1 MGTRGAVSRSLT
13 VATLGTYRDA
23 KVTTFVITSVLAV
36 GVSVVMR
43 LIVVVVII
51 RVNVVL
57 TVSVTTGIL
66 VVITELAASVAK
78 SRHSIAVVANLV
90 TVCGS
95 TILRSAVLGSSLL
108 VDSIL
113 VTSEVT
119 SLTEAIVLG
128 LTVAIGLSVLWLDR
142 DVVVSN
148 LLFDVAVGLGS
159 SLVAISTRNRAGMSV
174 HWSVNGGV
182 HVAMSNIVTVAMSN
196 VVTVAMSNIVTV
208 AGVIAFGNLSLMS
221 QDVLD
226 DVLLGVAVSTVMSV
240 SVLMGVLALLVD
252 HAVGTHA

>member
-66 VVITELAASVAK
+66 VVITELAASVAE

-182 HVAMSNIVTVAMSN
+182 HVAMSNIVTVA
-196 VVTVAMSNIVTV
+196 
-208 AGVIAFGNLSLMS
+208 GVIAFGNLSLMS

-226 DVLLGVAVSTVMSV
+226 DVLLGVAVSTIMSV

-252 HAVGTHA
+252 HAVCAHA